1 VHLVVKEGRTTSTRV
16 LVWLRRRR
24 QGAKTTTMMMTMMTW
39 MSKLWTLTLKVS
51 YGVTGKLV
59 VVKALL

>member
-1 VHLVVKEGRTTSTRV
+1 
-16 LVWLRRRR
+16 VWLRRRR